1 MSDKLP
7 AESNNSK
14 PIRSSNNE
22 EIDLIVIF
30 NLIGNGFDR
39 IGRFFSTII
48 KALYDIIIHVLKAIF
63 KNFKIIAF
71 TMISLA
77 ILGFFLEKSQKDI
90 YRSQML
96 VKPYFDSKFQL
107 VQNINYYNALIGEK
121 DYKQLE
127 NIFDIDID
135 EAKDILSFEITPG
148 PETENDR
155 IREYDM
161 YVKSID
167 SVRAEELDINFDD
180 FIKNRSIYN
189 GDFFQIEVRSYK
201 KDIFRRLEEGLNSTF
216 TNTYSIKKMQK
227 RDSLLSIEKKQ
238 IQNSI
243 KQVDSLKK
251 VYMRVIEEESKSDK
265 GMVSF
270 KDGMSVVSERTVTK
284 EYELLEKEIQLQKLL
299 SDIESQKVEEDVYFD
314 TLASFQDVGA
324 LYRTIWMNY
333 VIILP
338 ALGFIGLGFIYLI
351 IRLYQYVIRYDEKA

>member
-7 AESNNSK
+7 AETTNNK
-14 PIRSSNNE
+14 PIRPSNNE

-39 IGRFFSTII
+39 IGRFFKNIFF
-48 KALYDIIIHVLKAIF
+48 ALYSIFIYILKAIF
-63 KNFKIIAF
+63 RNIKTIAI
-71 TMISLA
+71 TMVILA
-77 ILGFFLEKSQKDI
+77 VVGFFLEKTQKDI

-107 VQNINYYNALIGEK
+107 VQNINYYNALIGER
-121 DYKQLE
+121 DYNQLE
-127 NIFDIDID
+127 NIFDISAD

-155 IREYDM
+155 IREFDNYI
-161 YVKSID
+161 KSID
-167 SVRAEELDINFDD
+167 SVRAEELDVNFDD

-227 RDSLLSIEKKQ
+227 RDSLLAIEKKQ
-238 IQNSI
+238 ILNAI

-251 VYMRVIEEESKSDK
+251 VYMRVMEEESKSDK

-270 KDGMSVVSERTVTK
+270 KDGMSVVSERTATK
-284 EYELLEKEIQLQKLL
+284 EYELLEKEIQLQKQL
-299 SDIESQKVEEDVYFD
+299 SNIDSQKVEEDVYFD

-324 LYRTIWMNY
+324 LYSTIWMKYSLVFPFFGFIALCFSYLVSRLYRY
-333 VIILP
+333 VINYEQE
-338 ALGFIGLGFIYLI
+338 A
-351 IRLYQYVIRYDEKA
+351 